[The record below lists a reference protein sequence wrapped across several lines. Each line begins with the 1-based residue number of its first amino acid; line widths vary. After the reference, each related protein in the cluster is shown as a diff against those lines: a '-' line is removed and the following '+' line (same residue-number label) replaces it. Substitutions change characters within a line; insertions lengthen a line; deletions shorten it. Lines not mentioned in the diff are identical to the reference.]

1 VKTNKL
7 TQLLSTSKSVI
18 SRFPLAILCS
28 VTTTILFMYL
38 TGSNNGENDQLIKIA
53 LSISLGIPAFTAA
66 KLLHEN
72 KALTISKPVIY
83 TLTFAVLGLVLWS
96 NVYLELDGKIFI
108 IRLMILHVL
117 FILLISISHHVKSNR
132 SISLS
137 KFNAT
142 LFIHTIEAIV
152 STIIIYAVLSLAI
165 FSLENLFNVDIGSM
179 VYLRLFILISGIFTP
194 IYILSGIP
202 RQDSDQG
209 FEDISKNRFYKILT
223 NYIFIPAVLLYG
235 FILYAYSIRILLFSS
250 EINEWVGHLI
260 IWFFVLG
267 VLSYLLNYVYK
278 EKEDNLITYY
288 FLKYFYPVSFP
299 LLFLL
304 FYIVYLNV
312 REVGFTDELY
322 YSIVVCFWLVLT
334 SIYFILSKK
343 DNIKWIPITL
353 IIVGIISIYG
363 PLSLF
368 NTVVN
373 SQYKIATNGLEKAGY
388 LKDGKLTAVNKYD
401 IDRKTFDAIS
411 VIEDYEALDKI
422 SKLYVDNEIENL
434 SLSHFSYR
442 NDIQIDDWF
451 NVYNDQNNVIKEIKD
466 YTDFMILNFYSIPE
480 TVTTKDYRIKV
491 KKDELIIIYKD
502 DENTIPLENWIVSL
516 ITDSKKELNF
526 ANDNL
531 SIKIIAKNISG
542 KRRGSEVELESGELL
557 LFINTKSE

>member
-1 VKTNKL
+1 M
-7 TQLLSTSKSVI
+7 
-18 SRFPLAILCS
+18 
-28 VTTTILFMYL
+28 VT
-38 TGSNNGENDQLIKIA
+38 
-53 LSISLGIPAFTAA
+53 
-66 KLLHEN
+66 
-72 KALTISKPVIY
+72 
-83 TLTFAVLGLVLWS
+83 
-96 NVYLELDGKIFI
+96 
-108 IRLMILHVL
+108 
-117 FILLISISHHVKSNR
+117 
-132 SISLS
+132 
-137 KFNAT
+137 
-142 LFIHTIEAIV
+142 
-152 STIIIYAVLSLAI
+152 
-165 FSLENLFNVDIGSM
+165 
-179 VYLRLFILISGIFTP
+179 LR
-194 IYILSGIP
+194 
-202 RQDSDQG
+202 
-209 FEDISKNRFYKILT
+209 
-223 NYIFIPAVLLYG
+223 
-235 FILYAYSIRILLFSS
+235 RI
-250 EINEWVGHLI
+250 
-260 IWFFVLG
+260 
-267 VLSYLLNYVYK
+267 
-278 EKEDNLITYY
+278 
-288 FLKYFYPVSFP
+288 
-299 LLFLL
+299 
-304 FYIVYLNV
+304 
-312 REVGFTDELY
+312 
-322 YSIVVCFWLVLT
+322 
-334 SIYFILSKK
+334 FILSKK